1 MQSNRQRSNLKDERL
16 VGTASPLENRLVLL
30 LLGSLYTGVSMT
42 AGIVHAEPI
51 APAHRTQESG
61 KLATTNSI
69 SNALDLI
76 EAPAAI
82 ATPTALQVTQASDI
96 EGNWAEPF
104 IKVLI
109 AKDIIKG
116 YPDGTFQ
123 PDKPVTRAEFAALLN
138 RAFDLQPVRSGRQ
151 FKDVSTK
158 YWAHEVIQKAFRGG
172 FIAGNPDGTFA
183 PDRPILR
190 IQSLV
195 ALINGTNLAAK
206 GDVNLDSVFG
216 DAAQVPSYG
225 RNALI
230 AATQTCAAVSAEYD
244 SSKLPGGNFGANTPA
259 TRADVAAYIH
269 QVLVATGRL
278 TAVDRSSA
286 ANKYVAACPQGV
298 YVTSISDTTPRTAQ
312 VPNPNEAIE
321 KLGVSERPPDLV
333 RKTVNLYPVNG
344 LTTPT
349 AFGANWGDAF
359 IGASYQSST
368 RGGIFDPGSA
378 TTGQA
383 RNDGAVYL
391 GFGLGDSRTS
401 VGLET
406 VAVSYSTAI
415 GGFLNQ
421 GSLSFKLHKQF
432 GDNFA
437 IAGGFE
443 NAIPWSNA
451 DAALD
456 GGQTGYGV
464 ASLVLNP
471 DPNVSFLSNT
481 TFSLGGGGGRFRNIG
496 DIRNGKD
503 GLGVFGS
510 IGTRLTQN
518 LSLAVDWNGQDLNLG
533 LPIAIYLGD
542 SAALQL
548 VPKVV
553 DLVNK
558 ETNGPRFVIN
568 AGLGIRF

>member
-1 MQSNRQRSNLKDERL
+1 MQSNRQLSNLKDDRLDRL
-16 VGTASPLENRLVLL
+16 VFL
-30 LLGSLYTGVSMT
+30 LLGSIYTGISMT
-42 AGIVHAEPI
+42 AGNVHAEPI
-51 APAHRTQESG
+51 APPHSTQESG

-69 SNALDLI
+69 STALDAI
-76 EAPAAI
+76 EPPAAI
-82 ATPTALQVTQASDI
+82 ATPTAFQIAQASDI
-96 EGNWAEPF
+96 RGNWAEPF
-104 IKVLI
+104 IQVLI

-138 RAFDLQPVRSGRQ
+138 RAFDLQPVRAGRQ

-158 YWAHEVIQKAFRGG
+158 YWAHAVIQKAFRGG
-172 FIAGNPDGTFA
+172 FIAGNPDGSFA

-206 GDVNLDSVFG
+206 GDVNLDRVFG

-230 AATQTCAAVSAEYD
+230 AATQKCLAVSAEYD
-244 SSKLPGGNFGANTPA
+244 SSNLPGGNFGANTPA

-278 TAVDRSSA
+278 TALDRSSA

-298 YVTSISDTTPRTAQ
+298 YVTSIADTTPRTAQ
-312 VPNPNEAIE
+312 VPNNSNEAIE
-321 KLGVSERPPDLV
+321 KLGVSERPPELV
-333 RKTVNLYPVNG
+333 KKIVNLYPVNG

-368 RGGIFDPGSA
+368 RVGIFDPASS

-406 VAVSYSTAI
+406 VAVSYSTSI
-415 GGFLNQ
+415 GGFFNT

-443 NAIPWSNA
+443 NAIPWSKPNTSI
-451 DAALD
+451 D

-464 ASLVLNP
+464 ASW
-471 DPNVSFLSNT
+471 S
-481 TFSLGGGGGRFRNIG
+481 
-496 DIRNGKD
+496 
-503 GLGVFGS
+503 
-510 IGTRLTQN
+510 
-518 LSLAVDWNGQDLNLG
+518 
-533 LPIAIYLGD
+533 
-542 SAALQL
+542 
-548 VPKVV
+548 
-553 DLVNK
+553 
-558 ETNGPRFVIN
+558 
-568 AGLGIRF
+568 